1 VSCGDEIIVQ
11 PGGQRARVERIVSAD
26 GDLTDAADGQAVTL
40 CLDHEIDVSRGDV
53 IADALRPA
61 PVADQFTCHLL
72 WLGDAALLP
81 NRTYWLKIG
90 TRTVNARVMSIKY
103 KVDVNSQA
111 RLAARHLG
119 LNEVGYCTLG
129 LDDEI
134 AFEAYASNRTLGGF
148 ILIDRLSNATV
159 ACGMLDFALGRSANV
174 HWQHVDIDR
183 AVRAASKGQHPLCL
197 WFTGLSGAGKSTIA
211 NLVERRL
218 HALGYHTY
226 LLDGDNV
233 RHGINKDL
241 GFTPEDRVE
250 NIRRIAEV
258 AHLMVDAGLI
268 VLVSAISPYRSERR
282 SARELFGAA
291 EFMEVFVDAPLEE
304 CERRDP
310 KGLYRKARAGTIRNF
325 TGIDAP
331 YERPEAPDIHLLS
344 SGQRAEQLAEQ
355 VTAELLSKLDN
366 SGTHQ

>member
-1 VSCGDEIIVQ
+1 V
-11 PGGQRARVERIVSAD
+11 
-26 GDLTDAADGQAVTL
+26 DGQAVTL
-40 CLDHEIDVSRGDV
+40 CLDREIDVTRGDV

-72 WLGDAALLP
+72 WMGDATLLP

-90 TRTVNARVMSIKY
+90 TRTLNARVMSIKH

-111 RLAARHLG
+111 RLAARHLA

-129 LDDEI
+129 LDDAV
-134 AFEAYASNRTLGGF
+134 AFEAYVSNRTLGGF
-148 ILIDRLSNATV
+148 ILIDRQSNATV
-159 ACGMLDFALGRSANV
+159 ACGMLDFALGRSSNV
-174 HWQHVDIDR
+174 HWQHVDIDK
-183 AVRAASKGQHPLCL
+183 AVRAASKGQQPLCL
-197 WFTGLSGAGKSTIA
+197 WFTGLSGAGKSTVA

-218 HALGYHTY
+218 HTLGYHTY

-258 AHLMVDAGLI
+258 AQLMVDAGLI

-282 SARELFGAA
+282 SARELFARA

-310 KGLYRKARAGTIRNF
+310 KGLYRKARAGMIRNF

-331 YERPEAPDIHLLS
+331 YERPEAPDIHLLAG
-344 SGQRAEQLAEQ
+344 GQRPEQLAEQ
-355 VTAELLSKLDN
+355 VTARVLASLGGEDADR
-366 SGTHQ
+366 

>member
-1 VSCGDEIIVQ
+1 
-11 PGGQRARVERIVSAD
+11 
-26 GDLTDAADGQAVTL
+26 
-40 CLDHEIDVSRGDV
+40 
-53 IADALRPA
+53 
-61 PVADQFTCHLL
+61 
-72 WLGDAALLP
+72 
-81 NRTYWLKIG
+81 
-90 TRTVNARVMSIKY
+90 VMSIKY

-183 AVRAASKGQHPLCL
+183 TVRAASKGQHPLCL

-282 SARELFGAA
+282 TARELFGAA
-291 EFMEVFVDAPLEE
+291 EFMEVFVDTPLEE
-304 CERRDP
+304 CEQRDP

-344 SGQRAEQLAEQ
+344 GGARAEQLAEQ
-355 VTAELLSKLDN
+355 VTATLLARLDN
-366 SGTHQ
+366 SATPE

>member
-1 VSCGDEIIVQ
+1 
-11 PGGQRARVERIVSAD
+11 
-26 GDLTDAADGQAVTL
+26 
-40 CLDHEIDVSRGDV
+40 
-53 IADALRPA
+53 
-61 PVADQFTCHLL
+61 
-72 WLGDAALLP
+72 
-81 NRTYWLKIG
+81 
-90 TRTVNARVMSIKY
+90 M
-103 KVDVNSQA
+103 
-111 RLAARHLG
+111 
-119 LNEVGYCTLG
+119 
-129 LDDEI
+129 
-134 AFEAYASNRTLGGF
+134 
-148 ILIDRLSNATV
+148 
-159 ACGMLDFALGRSANV
+159 
-174 HWQHVDIDR
+174 
-183 AVRAASKGQHPLCL
+183 
-197 WFTGLSGAGKSTIA
+197 A

-258 AHLMVDAGLI
+258 AQLMVDAGLI

-282 SARELFGAA
+282 SARELFAQA

-310 KGLYRKARAGTIRNF
+310 KGLYRRARAGMIRNF

-331 YERPEAPDIHLLS
+331 YERAESPDIHLLV

-355 VTAELLSKLDN
+355 VTAHVLASFGND
-366 SGTHQ
+366 S